1 MSNGWRDFEEGRPGI
16 TLSRLSDGESVD
28 LFVDEP
34 PYLNTEEIEQ
44 EDGSVETSESLR
56 VPVIPVSVPDGF
68 TDMSGE
74 TVETVEEPHEA
85 GDDAPRYHV
94 INSSTAFKR
103 AMREAFPE
111 GVNPVA
117 SVITVTANQPEGT
130 DTFGRTYSVDY

>member
-1 MSNGWRDFEEGRPGI
+1 MSDGWRDFEEGRPGI

-68 TDMSGE
+68 TDMSG
-74 TVETVEEPHEA
+74 
-85 GDDAPRYHV
+85 
-94 INSSTAFKR
+94 
-103 AMREAFPE
+103 
-111 GVNPVA
+111 
-117 SVITVTANQPEGT
+117 
-130 DTFGRTYSVDY
+130 